1 VKLFLVRNEFIN
13 ALKENQNTFGIE
25 LPEAAVERLANHYE
39 LVQEHNPL
47 LHLVGPSSPEE
58 FAVRHVLES
67 LTMLEFLLP
76 GASFADVGTGAGF
89 PAIPCLIVREDL
101 SGMLIESKKKKS
113 AFLTDA
119 VHRLGIAERATVLN
133 KQFAE
138 IPDPGSSVVC
148 CRALDKFTS
157 VLPKLLKWTGKRR
170 ALLFGGP
177 SLREGL
183 RSNGNSFT
191 EKLMPLSEQ
200 RYLFI
205 IEKAR

>member
-1 VKLFLVRNEFIN
+1 MKLFLVRNEFIN
-13 ALKENQNTFGIE
+13 ALKANQNTFGIE
-25 LPEAAVERLANHYE
+25 LPEAAVERLADHYE
-39 LVQEHNPL
+39 LIQEHNPL
-47 LHLVGPSSPEE
+47 LHLVGPISPED

-67 LTMLEFLLP
+67 LTLLDFLP
-76 GASFADVGTGAGF
+76 QGASFADVGTGAGF

-101 SGMLIESKKKKS
+101 SGVLIESKEKKS
-113 AFLTDA
+113 AFLTEA

-138 IPDPGSSVVC
+138 IPDPPASVVC

-157 VLPKLLKWTGKRR
+157 VLPKLLRWTGKRG

-183 RSNGNSFT
+183 WANGTSFT

-205 IEKAR
+205 VEKAR